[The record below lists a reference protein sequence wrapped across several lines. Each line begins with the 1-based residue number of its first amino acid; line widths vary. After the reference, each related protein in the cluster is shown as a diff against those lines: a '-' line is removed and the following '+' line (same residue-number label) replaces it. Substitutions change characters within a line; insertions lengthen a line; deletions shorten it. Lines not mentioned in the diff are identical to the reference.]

1 MQPVPLSKY
10 RQWLDGEAVVYVNAC
25 ETEVGRVN

>member
-10 RQWLDGEAVVYVNAC
+10 RQWLDGEAVVYVPYMH
-25 ETEVGRVN
+25 VKQK